1 MKSQLIKIE
10 IKLALFVVIILMIS
24 IFFKDNLLLLI
35 FLGMLFSCFVI
46 CDYREYQESEEYINT
61 CYKE

>member
-10 IKLALFVVIILMIS
+10 IKLALFVVIMLMIA
-24 IFFKDNLLLLI
+24 I
-35 FLGMLFSCFVI
+35 FLKVNLFILVLIGMLFSCFII

-61 CYKE
+61 CYK